1 MALAVPRAA
10 DRTIAV
16 LAVLKSG
23 AAYVPVA
30 ADEPV
35 ARVKAL
41 FADTD
46 PLCVLTTAGLVSRMR
61 STGVN
66 TVLLDGPELRGGSTE
81 PVTDAARTAPLRPG
95 HAAYVIRAD
104 DATGRPRGTVVEH
117 RAAANHLAWALA
129 SGDLAETGLFGPLL
143 SGAGVPAAEPL
154 PQDWATPRTYAPGKA
169 VWNTRVYVLD
179 EWLAPVPPGVVGE
192 LYVAGAALP
201 RGFAGLARPTAE
213 RFVADPYGPA
223 GSRLL
228 RTGERAKW
236 DAAGNLLAPGAAPV
250 AEEPEETSVRPQSAP
265 PTPVEATLCAIVAS
279 VLGRDGFDVE
289 ENFFETSMTSMKSL
303 RLVALARKAD
313 IEFSIAD
320 VFEHQTVRALA
331 AVAQEAGPA
340 GPARRQSTQILADAI
355 DEAGGLDFAD
365 PYSPL
370 LCMKPTGSRPPVF
383 CLHSGVGFALSYMPL
398 IRHLGAERPVYGIQ
412 APYVVEGGPLP
423 TSIEETAAEY
433 IRLIKKVRPEGP
445 YHLLGWSLGGLL
457 AYEIAVQLR
466 AAGDEVGL
474 LANLD
479 SYPRTEETEA
489 QELPDQQAM
498 LACLLE
504 GIGHDRSEFGE
515 RPLGVGDIIDTLRRD
530 NSPLAQMGEERM
542 ARMST

>member
-1 MALAVPRAA
+1 M
-10 DRTIAV
+10 
-16 LAVLKSG
+16 
-23 AAYVPVA
+23 
-30 ADEPV
+30 
-35 ARVKAL
+35 
-41 FADTD
+41 
-46 PLCVLTTAGLVSRMR
+46 
-61 STGVN
+61 
-66 TVLLDGPELRGGSTE
+66 
-81 PVTDAARTAPLRPG
+81 
-95 HAAYVIRAD
+95 
-104 DATGRPRGTVVEH
+104 
-117 RAAANHLAWALA
+117 
-129 SGDLAETGLFGPLL
+129 
-143 SGAGVPAAEPL
+143 PAAEPL
-154 PQDWATPRTYAPGKA
+154 PQDWATPRTYAPGRA

-213 RFVADPYGPA
+213 LFVADPYGPA

-250 AEEPEETSVRPQSAP
+250 TEEPEETSVRPESAP

-279 VLGRDGFDVE
+279 ILGRDGFDVE

-303 RLVALARKAD
+303 RLVALARKAGL
-313 IEFSIAD
+313 EFSIAD

-331 AVAQEAGPA
+331 AVAREA

-412 APYVVEGGPLP
+412 APYVVEGAPLP

-466 AAGDEVGL
+466 AGVTRSACSPTWTPTRAPRRPRPKSFRTNRPCSPGCWRASGTTARSS
-474 LANLD
+474 ANGRWA
-479 SYPRTEETEA
+479 SATSSTRCGATTARWPRWVRNA
-489 QELPDQQAM
+489 WHAWS
-498 LACLLE
+498 
-504 GIGHDRSEFGE
+504 I
-515 RPLGVGDIIDTLRRD
+515 
-530 NSPLAQMGEERM
+530 
-542 ARMST
+542 